1 MQSSPAYPRILIA
14 VLVLALAQLGCSFSA
29 QIGSPSPQPTPASIV
44 QPTQAP
50 TSAAQPTQPPAQ
62 PTQAPTSEVQPTP
75 PPAATLSARGT
86 PDEAKAML
94 QKAVEHYKAV
104 GRQQALADFTGRVA
118 PFFDRDLYVACIDS
132 TLTQSANGGFPNLV
146 GSKVEPVS
154 RAGWNAASANKIS
167 SIDYQWLNPATKKAE
182 PKTFYY
188 EKVGSDVCG
197 VGAYH
202 P

>member
-1 MQSSPAYPRILIA
+1 MKSSSAYPRILIA
-14 VLVLALAQLGCSFSA
+14 LLVLALVQLACSFSA
-29 QIGSPSPQPTPASIV
+29 QIGSPSPQPSPASV
-44 QPTQAP
+44 VLP
-50 TSAAQPTQPPAQ
+50 TSAAQPTQAPTSQAQPTLPPTSVAQ
-62 PTQAPTSEVQPTP
+62 PTQ

-94 QKAVEHYKAV
+94 QKAVEHYKTV
-104 GRQQALADFTGRVA
+104 GRAQALADFTGRVA

-132 TLTQSANGGFPNLV
+132 NLTQSANGGFPNLV
-146 GSKVEPVS
+146 GSKVQPVS
-154 RAGWNAASANKIS
+154 RAGWNAASENTIGT
-167 SIDYQWLNPATKKAE
+167 INYQWINPATKKAE

-188 EKVGSDVCG
+188 EKVGSEVCG